1 MRYSNKLT
9 LTDINDHFLNLQDD
23 SDALKKRMQE
33 VGDSL
38 ASIEQEL
45 AAVKSETNDS
55 FSRVSTDVD
64 NTGTRDRRP
73 HSPFHPKCMILL
85 RLSLGKWF

>member
-1 MRYSNKLT
+1 
-9 LTDINDHFLNLQDD
+9 
-23 SDALKKRMQE
+23 MQE

-64 NTGTRDRRP
+64 NTGTLVAP
-73 HSPFHPKCMILL
+73 HSGDLILTLQCLYKAYLPVVLDVSSSLLSGHPRVRAMMKDSF
-85 RLSLGKWF
+85 RLN

>member
-64 NTGTRDRRP
+64 NTGTLDSRP
-73 HSPFHPKCMILL
+73 RSP
-85 RLSLGKWF
+85 

>member
-1 MRYSNKLT
+1 MQRRLFDN
-9 LTDINDHFLNLQDD
+9 HFPNLQDD

-64 NTGTRDRRP
+64 NTGTLVDP
-73 HSPFHPKCMILL
+73 HSRPCPTYTLL
-85 RLSLGKWF
+85 PLQGDHSPRTSTDLG

>member
-1 MRYSNKLT
+1 
-9 LTDINDHFLNLQDD
+9 
-23 SDALKKRMQE
+23 MQE

-64 NTGTRDRRP
+64 NTGTVYSSIALIPLTCRDI
-73 HSPFHPKCMILL
+73 HLVF
-85 RLSLGKWF
+85 

>member
-1 MRYSNKLT
+1 MQYS
-9 LTDINDHFLNLQDD
+9 IQPFLNLQDD

-64 NTGTRDRRP
+64 NTGTLDSRP
-73 HSPFHPKCMILL
+73 RSP
-85 RLSLGKWF
+85 

>member
-64 NTGTRDRRP
+64 NTGTLDSRL
-73 HSPFHPKCMILL
+73 HPPYNT
-85 RLSLGKWF
+85 SNV

>member
-1 MRYSNKLT
+1 MDAFSLVKNICL
-9 LTDINDHFLNLQDD
+9 LLFLQTD

-38 ASIEQEL
+38 VSIEQDL
-45 AAVKSETNDS
+45 AAVKSDTNDS

-64 NTGTRDRRP
+64 NTGTCSTIHTHFIVNTVER
-73 HSPFHPKCMILL
+73 SAKGIF
-85 RLSLGKWF
+85 